1 MKTRSPR
8 PLDEG
13 DAGSLNGQ
21 HNLYFALDVREGA
34 HSKNGYACSQAQ
46 QPTLVVSFG
55 CGPAVKSKLQPNTQ
69 RVGGVGFF
77 TALRRIGFII

>member
-13 DAGSLNGQ
+13 DAGSLNDQ

-34 HSKNGYACSQAQ
+34 HSKNAYACSQAQ
-46 QPTLVVSFG
+46 QPTLAVSIGSGFMSG
-55 CGPAVKSKLQPNTQ
+55 SKLQPNTQ
-69 RVGGVGFF
+69 RIGGVGFF
-77 TALRRIGFII
+77 TALGRIGFVI